1 MHITPAKAADT
12 VNPGIGKK
20 EDGGGGGGQ
29 KFKVSRWILE
39 VLMNPSEGTLLY
51 FLAKNTF

>member
-20 EDGGGGGGQ
+20 EDEGGEGGQ